1 MAPAFSG
8 GHWGNEATMA
18 KRSCLAIILAAGEGT
33 RMKSAV
39 PKVLHKVAGL
49 PMVGHVARTAK
60 EAGATAIAVVVGPD
74 GGDAVGAFVQKLAP
88 GASIHQQAE
97 RLGTAH
103 AVLAAKK
110 AIAEGAD
117 DVIVLYGDTPL
128 VTPAT
133 LARVR
138 KQLAAGSDVVVVGF
152 RTDVPTGYGRLVE
165 EKGRLA
171 AIVEEKDATAE
182 QKRITLCN
190 AGIIAFR
197 GGTLLLTLKKIG
209 NDNAQKQYYLTDAV
223 AIANAAKQKVTT
235 VEVDGDE
242 VAGVNDRQQLAHV
255 EGLFQK
261 RAREAAMAKGATLIA
276 PSTVW
281 LSHDTAIGRDVTIEP
296 NVFFGPGVTIAD
308 GVTIRANSHIEG
320 ATIAAG
326 AIVGPFARLR
336 PGADIGAGAHVG
348 NFVEIK
354 NAVIGAGA
362 KANHLAYIGDADVG
376 ARTNVGA
383 GTITCNYDGFDKHR
397 TIIGEGVFIGSNTSL
412 VAPVSVGDQANIAAG
427 SVITH
432 DIAPDAMA
440 IARARQ
446 EDKPGWAKKYREYKA
461 LAGKGIERKPR

>member
-18 KRSCLAIILAAGEGT
+18 KRSCLAIILAAGQGT

-49 PMVGHVARTAK
+49 PMVGHVARTAN

-74 GGDAVGAFVQKLAP
+74 GGDAVGAFVRKLAP

-152 RTDVPTGYGRLVE
+152 RTDAPTGYGRLIE
-165 EKGRLA
+165 TKGRLS

-255 EGLFQK
+255 EGLFQR

-354 NAVIGAGA
+354 NAVIGEGA

-432 DIAPDAMA
+432 DVAPDAMA

-461 LAGKGIERKPR
+461 VARKALERKSR